1 MPDKDY
7 KIIFSGKHDQSVMGV
22 NSGDY
27 DAGAVASDVFHRMAE
42 RGQVKESDFRIIYRS
57 QKFPTSSFAYAH
69 DLAPPLVDKMLG
81 CFYDYRF
88 PPEMQKAFDG
98 ADRFF
103 PINYKTSWAVVR
115 DVATSEG
122 GRLYR
127 AVMSRVEMPLLRQA
141 LELSAG
147 NQLKAARLL
156 GINRNTLRKRLR
168 LLGLLPPGRAN
179 GHGVKTG

>member
-1 MPDKDY
+1 MEVRAHVEEFDRLLN
-7 KIIFSGKHDQSVMGV
+7 SVL
-22 NSGDY
+22 
-27 DAGAVASDVFHRMAE
+27 
-42 RGQVKESDFRIIYRS
+42 
-57 QKFPTSSFAYAH
+57 PT
-69 DLAPPLVDKMLG
+69 
-81 CFYDYRF
+81 
-88 PPEMQKAFDG
+88 
-98 ADRFF
+98 
-103 PINYKTSWAVVR
+103 VVR
-115 DVATSEG
+115 DAATSED